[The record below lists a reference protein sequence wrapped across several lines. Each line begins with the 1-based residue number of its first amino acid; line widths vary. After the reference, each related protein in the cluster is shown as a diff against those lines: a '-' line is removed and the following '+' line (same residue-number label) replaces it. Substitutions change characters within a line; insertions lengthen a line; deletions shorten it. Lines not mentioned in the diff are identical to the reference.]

1 MGWDDPRMPTICA
14 LRRKGYTPASV
25 RNFAEMVGVAKRD
38 NVIDLGKLEYCV
50 REDLNKI
57 AERRMAVL
65 NPLKVVI
72 TNYEE
77 GKTELFTA
85 INNPEDESAGTRQV
99 PFSKVIYIEHD
110 DFMEEPPKKFF
121 RLAPGGEV
129 RLRYSY
135 LIRCEE
141 VIKDAAG
148 NITELRCTYDPM
160 SGRGSS
166 SDGRRVK
173 GVIHWV
179 SAKDAVE
186 AEIRLFNPLFTKE
199 NPDDVEEGQTWEDNL
214 NPESMVKVTGYLEP
228 SLRDIPIGQA
238 VQFERVGYFCPDTDS
253 TPEHPVFNRTVTLKD
268 SWAKINK

>member
-1 MGWDDPRMPTICA
+1 
-14 LRRKGYTPASV
+14 
-25 RNFAEMVGVAKRD
+25 
-38 NVIDLGKLEYCV
+38 
-50 REDLNKI
+50 
-57 AERRMAVL
+57 
-65 NPLKVVI
+65 
-72 TNYEE
+72 
-77 GKTELFTA
+77 
-85 INNPEDESAGTRQV
+85 
-99 PFSKVIYIEHD
+99 
-110 DFMEEPPKKFF
+110 
-121 RLAPGGEV
+121 
-129 RLRYSY
+129 
-135 LIRCEE
+135 
-141 VIKDAAG
+141 
-148 NITELRCTYDPM
+148 M
-160 SGRGSS
+160 SGGGSS